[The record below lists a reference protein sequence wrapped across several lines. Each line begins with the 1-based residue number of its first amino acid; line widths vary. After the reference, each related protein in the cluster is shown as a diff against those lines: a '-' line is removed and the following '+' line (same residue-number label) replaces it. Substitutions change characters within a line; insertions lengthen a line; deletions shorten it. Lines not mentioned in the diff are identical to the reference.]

1 MLIFNKNCSIAL
13 INKIELSVGYYRA
26 DEMYVFSK
34 NIISN
39 TAQLGILRDYYST
52 LEDKDLLLLL
62 LELRSDNLYSIKD
75 VFPVYTKEFG
85 KVKHNIELLN
95 YLSELLRIKYG
106 NLNKT
111 HISEHIS
118 KSLSVFVL
126 SDKDI
131 LENYIYKTIEEL
143 LDNEICTKSDILK
156 LLYDYESWRIHWFF

>member
-1 MLIFNKNCSIAL
+1 MIIFSKDCSIAL
-13 INKIELSVGYYRA
+13 INKIELSTGYFRA

-39 TAQLGILRDYYST
+39 TTQLGILRNYYST

-62 LELRSDNLYSIKD
+62 LELRSDNLFSIKD

-95 YLSELLRIKYG
+95 YLSKLLRIKYG

-111 HISEHIS
+111 THIS
-118 KSLSVFVL
+118 KSLSVLVL
-126 SDKDI
+126 SDSDI

-143 LDNEICTKSDILK
+143 VDNKVCTKSDILK
-156 LLYDYESWRIHWFF
+156 LLYNYESWRIHWFF